1 MMNKDTQMKIDQFTR
16 TNLAAI
22 RSELDEAMAVIA
34 KKHGITLQAG
44 SIRFSAGEAK
54 IGVVARVT
62 ESMIVSDMFALEMEK
77 IYKLRAN
84 VVINGKK
91 LVRYDRKKIKYPFI
105 YQGSDGKNY
114 KCSYELAKVFFG

>member
-1 MMNKDTQMKIDQFTR
+1 MMNKDTHMKIEQFTR
-16 TNLAAI
+16 TNLAAL
-22 RSELDEAMAVIA
+22 RSELDSALSEIA

-62 ESMIVSDMFALEMEK
+62 ESRIISDAFIEHM
-77 IYKLRAN
+77 KLYGLKAN
-84 VVINGKK
+84 VEINGKT

-105 YQGSDGKNY
+105 YKDKSGKMF
-114 KCSYELAKVFFG
+114 KCSRDLAKVFFG

>member
-1 MMNKDTQMKIDQFTR
+1 MMNKDTHMKIDQFTR
-16 TNLAAI
+16 SNLSVI
-22 RSELDEAMAVIA
+22 RAELDEAMAVIA

-54 IGVVARVT
+54 INLVARAT
-62 ESMIVSDMFALEMEK
+62 ESKFVSDAFVEHMKL
-77 IYKLRAN
+77 YGLRAN

-91 LVRYDRKKIKYPFI
+91 LVRHDRKKIKYPFI